1 MESEPCYVSGVG
13 APSYAPETLA
23 AYFQPVHP
31 ELFADPRLGR
41 LLSKLRDEDPDLVLA
56 VADVDRSRIRDT
68 LGLTPEERLR
78 ACYRVAETFQG
89 MRVVETRRR

>member
-1 MESEPCYVSGVG
+1 MG